1 MWAPNTETHSQ
12 YMVHSPWMGCGYFLL
27 LSGASD
33 LGPLLKLILLEAQRG
48 QHQPVWLCG
57 VPSLSG
63 LAYDSLD
70 VVN

>member
-33 LGPLLKLILLEAQRG
+33 LGPLLKLILLEPKEG
-48 QHQPVWLCG
+48 ST
-57 VPSLSG
+57 SLS
-63 LAYDSLD
+63 DSVGFHHCL
-70 VVN
+70 VWPMTLLMR